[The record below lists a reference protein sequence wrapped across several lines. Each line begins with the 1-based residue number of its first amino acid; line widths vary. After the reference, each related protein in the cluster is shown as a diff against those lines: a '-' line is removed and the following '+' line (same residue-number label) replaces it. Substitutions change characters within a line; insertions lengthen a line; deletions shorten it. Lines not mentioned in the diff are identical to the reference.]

1 MAILKKIIL
10 FFLASSICSYTW
22 VFASWI
28 DHFEVKFEPTTV
40 KVNESLD
47 LTIEAM
53 DKNNTVVT
61 NYDWTILIFS
71 ESDPEAELPSDLK
84 ENTYTFSTEDQWK
97 IKFENWVKFKSA
109 GLQNIH
115 IYDLNDDTVFWVAE
129 ATITESKTVSNI
141 DISIIAPENGLTI
154 WKNTIWISWT
164 TQKNHKVKI
173 IVNGKDEYTT
183 TSNDE
188 WVFEKEI
195 ENLKDWDNKFKAQVL
210 DADSKI
216 IWESDE
222 VSIKIELNS
231 LAVKNVK
238 LTPKIVD
245 SESNF
250 EIEITSNPGLTKINA
265 IIDDVL
271 IELKETTDWV
281 YITKNAIAPKVAGI
295 YRIDVNLQ
303 DELGHKKTELWVAS
317 LTVNEIPLLSGSEED
332 KDLDL
337 LTGSIDNIDRELKIT
352 WLKLVEL
359 KTKSILTWDAIP
371 DVESYNVY
379 KKNANWSLELI
390 QNVKTPM
397 FEVAITWDDVK
408 YDFFAVKAV
417 AKTNSWE
424 LYEWSL
430 SDATKIK
437 TGPEII
443 ILLVLSMLIWW
454 GYIYMK
460 KRKNA

>member
-1 MAILKKIIL
+1 MAISKKIIL
-10 FFLASSICSYTW
+10 AFLASTICSYTW
-22 VFASWI
+22 VFAAWI
-28 DHFEVKFEPTTV
+28 DHFEVKFTPSEV

-53 DKNNTVVT
+53 DKNNAIVKD
-61 NYDWTILIFS
+61 YDGTILIFS

-84 ENTYTFSTEDQWK
+84 ENTYSFTDEDQWK
-97 IKFENWVKFKSA
+97 VKFENWVKFKSA
-109 GLQNIH
+109 GTQNIH
-115 IYDLNDDTVFWVAE
+115 IYDLNDDTIFWVAE
-129 ATITESKTVSNI
+129 ATITETKTVSSVE
-141 DISIIAPENGLTI
+141 ISIIAPESGLTV
-154 WKNTIWISWT
+154 WKDTVWVSWT

-173 IVNGKDEYTT
+173 IVNWKDEYTT

-188 WVFEKEI
+188 WIFEKEI
-195 ENLKDWDNKFKAQVL
+195 ENLKDWDNKFIAQVL
-210 DADSKI
+210 DSDSKV
-216 IWESDE
+216 IWESDA
-222 VSIKIELNS
+222 VSIKIELSS
-231 LAVKNVK
+231 LSVKNVK
-238 LTPKIVD
+238 LTPKTVD
-245 SESNF
+245 AEDSF
-250 EIEITSNPGLTKINA
+250 EIEVTSNPWLTKVNA
-265 IIDDVL
+265 IIDDVI
-271 IELKETTDWV
+271 IELKETTDWTYV
-281 YITKNAIAPKVAGI
+281 TKNAIAPKVAGI
-295 YRIDVNLQ
+295 YRIDINLQ
-303 DELGHKKTELWVAS
+303 DELGHKKTELWAAS
-317 LTVNEIPLLSGSEED
+317 LTVNDVPLLSGSEDEN
-332 KDLDL
+332 LDL
-337 LTGSIDNIDRELKIT
+337 LTGSVDNIDRELKIT

-379 KKNANWSLELI
+379 KKDANGALELI

-397 FEVAITWDDVK
+397 FEVAITGDDVK

-417 AKTNSWE
+417 AKTNSWK

-454 GYIYMK
+454 GYVYMK